1 MNEEEEESEEED
13 DDGFSGQKK
22 KEEVEE
28 DPVERKTQQFN
39 SDFLLVVESLMAMD
53 PVKSE
58 VWLWFKGRREKG
70 GFERENTNIYF
81 SVLLKSLALQ
91 QYLDDQTSPLPNVP
105 YFESMIHKS
114 LRGESPG
121 REAAERCQGDGAGE
135 VCSSVRLFQGV
146 SSSLKLFQGDESQN
160 LNNDIWF
167 KNSDLYLIP
176 LPIKTS
182 SCDSWI

>member
-58 VWLWFKGRREKG
+58 VWLWFKGRREK
-70 GFERENTNIYF
+70 EVLREKIPSIF
-81 SVLLKSLALQ
+81 
-91 QYLDDQTSPLPNVP
+91 TS
-105 YFESMIHKS
+105 
-114 LRGESPG
+114 
-121 REAAERCQGDGAGE
+121 
-135 VCSSVRLFQGV
+135 V
-146 SSSLKLFQGDESQN
+146 SSSN
-160 LNNDIWF
+160 HWHYNNT
-167 KNSDLYLIP
+167 LM
-176 LPIKTS
+176 IKHHHCPTFRIS
-182 SCDSWI
+182 KA